1 VVAHPVATSQAA
13 TMFAPNLATIRNDP
27 AAGLDAATASML
39 ESELSVRRDDH
50 RCGAITWQVRQLA
63 IAR

>member
-1 VVAHPVATSQAA
+1 
-13 TMFAPNLATIRNDP
+13 MFALNLATIRNDP
-27 AAGLDAATASML
+27 AAGLDSATASML